1 MANSLF
7 KAYAKQA
14 KKRLKEGFWS
24 DVKNQRNYFELVAA
38 TNGGS
43 ADFAVNGQK
52 QALKNQLYNREHS
65 AEEEFYRRVC
75 GILSGDEVVTNPIAR
90 LMDSEAAAQMSPQQ
104 KNTYMLQLSAKYQ
117 RAVERYENE
126 KRQGFFIY
134 ENKLNGDKIS

>member
-43 ADFAVNGQK
+43 ADFAVNRQK

-90 LMDSEAAAQMSPQQ
+90 LMDSEAAAQICCNCPPSINGLWSVT
-104 KNTYMLQLSAKYQ
+104 KT
-117 RAVERYENE
+117 
-126 KRQGFFIY
+126 KRGRDFLYTKTNSTAI
-134 ENKLNGDKIS
+134 K